1 MRLPA
6 ALWLALGLL
15 GAAEEAIPDKVGV
28 EVRLAKK
35 ERSALKQLE
44 CSMCKAIIS
53 EMHLE
58 VARHGMTSK
67 GAGSEEQVWETSN
80 AMCLALLQKYRL
92 SLDDTPS
99 LDQKDGD
106 DDELAMAR
114 SAEAGKQH
122 DFMRAMLVLK
132 MGCQQ
137 WLEDHGGDT
146 SGFVYK
152 SVKDGSQSAAG
163 AALEFC
169 TRSQLCG
176 KSKDRKKKEE
186 AKEKERL
193 KQRAK
198 MAQEEAKEEAKR
210 MKEDPLSSLP
220 EDSKFGI
227 QRMLEMA
234 RDDPFHYMDDEAKLR
249 VQKAR
254 TDLRCGVCRR
264 VLQESFDVVSS
275 KPRSMQS
282 EHDILAVLERM
293 CEGGPDLSIPSYFGV
308 DPPPLPPDW
317 TDRWRP
323 KLDKA
328 GRYSLRPWP
337 KKGKKARQAWRK
349 QSADGKQTPPT
360 ADESEQDM
368 MLTWTCKDVL
378 EPERFSEILFQH
390 MSSCQVPGCTP
401 ATSAAAEVC
410 YDASGPCQFEAR
422 EEL

>member
-1 MRLPA
+1 
-6 ALWLALGLL
+6 
-15 GAAEEAIPDKVGV
+15 
-28 EVRLAKK
+28 
-35 ERSALKQLE
+35 
-44 CSMCKAIIS
+44 
-53 EMHLE
+53 
-58 VARHGMTSK
+58 
-67 GAGSEEQVWETSN
+67 
-80 AMCLALLQKYRL
+80 
-92 SLDDTPS
+92 
-99 LDQKDGD
+99 
-106 DDELAMAR
+106 
-114 SAEAGKQH
+114 
-122 DFMRAMLVLK
+122 
-132 MGCQQ
+132 
-137 WLEDHGGDT
+137 
-146 SGFVYK
+146 
-152 SVKDGSQSAAG
+152 
-163 AALEFC
+163 
-169 TRSQLCG
+169 
-176 KSKDRKKKEE
+176 
-186 AKEKERL
+186 
-193 KQRAK
+193 

-360 ADESEQDM
+360 ADESEQAWSHLCLRALQSRCFGAM
-368 MLTWTCKDVL
+368 
-378 EPERFSEILFQH
+378 
-390 MSSCQVPGCTP
+390 
-401 ATSAAAEVC
+401 
-410 YDASGPCQFEAR
+410 
-422 EEL
+422 